1 MPSIQKEQLVANLWC
16 KSRSLFDILW
26 NKIKSIWDFV
36 ADKELSFY
44 AASLSFYTVF
54 AIIPLLMIVFSI
66 VMNLPN
72 FQSQIEQIRTLIL
85 SNILPTHTDVIS
97 SYLDTFMKNSSAL
110 GMMGLGYTLVA
121 SIMFFRNYE
130 YIAAKMF
137 NSTPRKFFD
146 SLLMYWT
153 MITLFPIVLAFSI
166 YFSGEVQKT
175 LKGTADLSL
184 LFDLIPYLL
193 TWAMFFL
200 LFKLSA
206 NKPLKLL
213 ALFSSSLLTTSVWL
227 LTKWAFVYYVFYNQT
242 YKSVYGP
249 IAIFLFMMLWIYVSW
264 FVLLYGMRFCEG
276 FGTNFGKKL
285 EEKYGIKIGRA
296 HV

>member
-1 MPSIQKEQLVANLWC
+1 MDIQKDRLIRTFLSKTQEIFTLVWDKL
-16 KSRSLFDILW
+16 
-26 NKIKSIWDFV
+26 KSIWNFV

-44 AASLSFYTVF
+44 AASLSFYTIF
-54 AIIPLLMIVFSI
+54 AIIPLLMIFFSI
-66 VMNLPN
+66 FVNLPN

-85 SNILPTHTDVIS
+85 SNILPTHTEVIS
-97 SYLDTFMKNSSAL
+97 SYLDTFMQNSSAL

-146 SLLMYWT
+146 SLIMYWT
-153 MITLFPIVLAFSI
+153 MITLFPVVLAFSI

-175 LKGTADLSL
+175 LKGTADLSV

-193 TWAMFFL
+193 TWIMFFL

-206 NKPLKLL
+206 NKPLKIL
-213 ALFSSSLLTTSVWL
+213 ALLVSSVLTTAVWL
-227 LTKWAFVYYVFYNQT
+227 ITKWGFVYYVFYNET

-249 IAIFLFMMLWIYVSW
+249 ISIFLFMMLWIYISW

-276 FGTNFGKKL
+276 FGTNFGKTL
-285 EEKYGIKIGRA
+285 EEKYGFTSTE
-296 HV
+296 V

>member
-1 MPSIQKEQLVANLWC
+1 MQHTTKERFVHWLW
-16 KSRSLFDILW
+16 SRSRQLFFALW
-26 NKIKSIWDFV
+26 SKIKSIWDFV

-44 AASLSFYTVF
+44 AASLSFYTIF
-54 AIIPLLMIVFSI
+54 AIVPLLLIIFTI
-66 VMNLPN
+66 FINLPN

-85 SNILPTHTDVIS
+85 SNILPTHTDVIAE
-97 SYLDTFMKNSSAL
+97 YLDTFMQNSSSL

-121 SIMFFRNYE
+121 SVMFFRNYE

-146 SLLMYWT
+146 SLMMYWT
-153 MITLFPIVLAFSI
+153 MITLFPVVLAFSI

-175 LKGTADLSL
+175 LKGTADLSI

-213 ALFSSSLLTTSVWL
+213 SLLTSSVLTSAAWL

-242 YKSVYGP
+242 YKSVYGS
-249 IAIFLFMMLWIYVSW
+249 ISIFLFLMLWIYVSW
-264 FVLLYGMRFCEG
+264 FVMRYGMRFCEG
-276 FGTNFGKKL
+276 FATNLGKKL
-285 EEKYGIKIGRA
+285 AEKYGISTTE
-296 HV
+296 V

>member
-1 MPSIQKEQLVANLWC
+1 MDMQKEKVIRTLLSKAQEIFTLLG
-16 KSRSLFDILW
+16 D
-26 NKIKSIWDFV
+26 KIKTIWNFV

-44 AASLSFYTVF
+44 AASLSFYTIF
-54 AIIPLLMIVFSI
+54 AIIPLLMIFFSI
-66 VMNLPN
+66 FVNLPN

-85 SNILPTHTDVIS
+85 SNILPTHTEVIS
-97 SYLDTFMKNSSAL
+97 SYLDTFMQNSSAL

-146 SLLMYWT
+146 SLIMYWT
-153 MITLFPIVLAFSI
+153 MITLFPVVLAFSI

-175 LKGTADLSL
+175 LKGTADLSV

-193 TWAMFFL
+193 TWIMFFL

-206 NKPLKLL
+206 NKPLKIL
-213 ALFSSSLLTTSVWL
+213 ALLTSSVLTTAVWL
-227 LTKWAFVYYVFYNQT
+227 ITKWGFVYYVFYNET

-249 IAIFLFMMLWIYVSW
+249 ISIFLFMMLWIYISW

-276 FGTNFGKKL
+276 FGTNFGKTL
-285 EEKYGIKIGRA
+285 EEKYGIKSTE
-296 HV
+296 V

>member
-1 MPSIQKEQLVANLWC
+1 MDIQKDRLIRTFLGKTQEIFTLVWDKL
-16 KSRSLFDILW
+16 
-26 NKIKSIWDFV
+26 KSIWNFV

-44 AASLSFYTVF
+44 AASLSFYTIF
-54 AIIPLLMIVFSI
+54 AIIPLLMIFFSI
-66 VMNLPN
+66 FVNLPN

-85 SNILPTHTDVIS
+85 SNILPTHTEVIS
-97 SYLDTFMKNSSAL
+97 SYLDTFMQNSSAL

-146 SLLMYWT
+146 SLIMYWT
-153 MITLFPIVLAFSI
+153 MITLFPVVLAFSI

-175 LKGTADLSL
+175 LKGTADLSI

-193 TWAMFFL
+193 TWIMFFL

-206 NKPLKLL
+206 NKPLKIL
-213 ALFSSSLLTTSVWL
+213 ALLISSVLTTAVWL
-227 LTKWAFVYYVFYNQT
+227 ITKWGFVYYVFYNET

-249 IAIFLFMMLWIYVSW
+249 ISIFLFMMLWIYISW

-276 FGTNFGKKL
+276 FGTNFGKTL
-285 EEKYGIKIGRA
+285 EEKYGFTSTE
-296 HV
+296 V

>member
-1 MPSIQKEQLVANLWC
+1 MSSHNKEQFLRIFLI
-16 KSRSLFDILW
+16 KSRTTFFILW

-44 AASLSFYTVF
+44 AASLSFYTIF
-54 AIIPLLMIVFSI
+54 AIVPLLLIIFSI
-66 VMNLPN
+66 FINLPN
-72 FQSQIEQIRTLIL
+72 FQSHIEKFRDLIL
-85 SNILPTHTDVIS
+85 SNILPTHTEVIS
-97 SYLDTFMKNSSAL
+97 QYLDTFMQNSSSL
-110 GMMGLGYTLVA
+110 GMMGLGYVLIA
-121 SIMFFRNYE
+121 SVMFFRNYE

-153 MITLFPIVLAFSI
+153 MITLFPVALAFSI

-175 LKGTADLSL
+175 LKGTANLNL
-184 LFDLIPYLL
+184 LFDLIPYIL
-193 TWAMFFL
+193 TWAIFFL

-213 ALFSSSLLTTSVWL
+213 SLLSASMLTTIIWL
-227 LTKWAFVYYVFYNQT
+227 LTKWGFVYYVFYNQT
-242 YKSVYGP
+242 YKSVYGS
-249 IAIFLFMMLWIYVSW
+249 ISIFLFLMLWIYISW
-264 FVLLYGMRFCEG
+264 FVILYGMRFCEG

-285 EEKYGIKIGRA
+285 EEKYGISTTE
-296 HV
+296 V

>member
-1 MPSIQKEQLVANLWC
+1 MPQTQKERLIQ
-16 KSRSLFDILW
+16 ILW
-26 NKIKSIWDFV
+26 VKGHNIFFALWNRLKSIWDFV

-44 AASLSFYTVF
+44 AASLSFYTIF
-54 AIIPLLMIVFSI
+54 AIVPLLLIVFSI
-66 VMNLPN
+66 FINLPN
-72 FQSQIEQIRTLIL
+72 FQSQVAQIRELIL

-97 SYLDTFMKNSSAL
+97 SYLDTFMQNSSSL
-110 GMMGLGYTLVA
+110 GMMGLAYTLVA
-121 SIMFFRNYE
+121 SVMFFRNYE

-146 SLLMYWT
+146 SLVMYWT
-153 MITLFPIVLAFSI
+153 MITLFPVVLAFSI
-166 YFSGEVQKT
+166 YFSTEVQKT
-175 LKGTADLSL
+175 LKGASDISMVLD
-184 LFDLIPYLL
+184 FIPYIL

-213 ALFSSSLLTTSVWL
+213 SLLSSSILTTAVWL

-249 IAIFLFMMLWIYVSW
+249 ISIFLFLMLWIYISW

-276 FGTNFGKKL
+276 FATNFGKTL
-285 EEKYGIKIGRA
+285 EEKYGISTAEI
-296 HV
+296 

>member
-1 MPSIQKEQLVANLWC
+1 MDIQKDRLIRTFLGKTQEIFTLVWDKL
-16 KSRSLFDILW
+16 
-26 NKIKSIWDFV
+26 KSIWNFV

-44 AASLSFYTVF
+44 AASLSFYTIF
-54 AIIPLLMIVFSI
+54 AIIPLLLIFFSI
-66 VMNLPN
+66 FVNLPN
-72 FQSQIEQIRTLIL
+72 FQSQIEQIRTIIL
-85 SNILPTHTDVIS
+85 SNILPTHTEVIS
-97 SYLDTFMKNSSAL
+97 SYLDTFMQNSSAL
-110 GMMGLGYTLVA
+110 GMMGLGYTLIA

-146 SLLMYWT
+146 SLVMYWT
-153 MITLFPIVLAFSI
+153 MITLFPVVLAFSI

-175 LKGTADLSL
+175 LKGTADLSI

-193 TWAMFFL
+193 TWIMFFL

-206 NKPLKLL
+206 NKPLKIL
-213 ALFSSSLLTTSVWL
+213 ALLISSVLTTAVWL
-227 LTKWAFVYYVFYNQT
+227 ITKWGFVYYVFYNET

-249 IAIFLFMMLWIYVSW
+249 ISIFLFMMLWIYISW

-276 FGTNFGKKL
+276 FGTNFGKTL
-285 EEKYGIKIGRA
+285 EEKYGFTSTE
-296 HV
+296 V

>member
-1 MPSIQKEQLVANLWC
+1 MDIQKDRLIRTFLGKTQEIFTLVWDKL
-16 KSRSLFDILW
+16 
-26 NKIKSIWDFV
+26 KSIWNFV

-44 AASLSFYTVF
+44 AASLSFYTIF
-54 AIIPLLMIVFSI
+54 AIIPLLMIFFSI
-66 VMNLPN
+66 FVNLPN

-85 SNILPTHTDVIS
+85 SNILPTHTEVIS
-97 SYLDTFMKNSSAL
+97 SYLDTFMQNSSAL
-110 GMMGLGYTLVA
+110 GMMGLGYTLIA

-146 SLLMYWT
+146 SLVMYWT
-153 MITLFPIVLAFSI
+153 MITLFPVVLAFSI

-175 LKGTADLSL
+175 LKGTADLSV

-193 TWAMFFL
+193 TWIMFFL

-206 NKPLKLL
+206 NKPLKIL
-213 ALFSSSLLTTSVWL
+213 ALLISSMLTTAVWL
-227 LTKWAFVYYVFYNQT
+227 ITKWGFVYYVFYNET

-249 IAIFLFMMLWIYVSW
+249 ISIFLFMMLWIYISW

-276 FGTNFGKKL
+276 FGTNFGKTL
-285 EEKYGIKIGRA
+285 EEKYGFTSTE
-296 HV
+296 V

>member
-1 MPSIQKEQLVANLWC
+1 MDIQKDRLIRTSLNKTQEIFTLVWDKL
-16 KSRSLFDILW
+16 
-26 NKIKSIWDFV
+26 KSIWNFV

-44 AASLSFYTVF
+44 AASLSFYTIF
-54 AIIPLLMIVFSI
+54 AIIPLLMIFFSI
-66 VMNLPN
+66 FVNLPN

-85 SNILPTHTDVIS
+85 SNILPTHTEVIS
-97 SYLDTFMKNSSAL
+97 SYLDTFMQNSSAL
-110 GMMGLGYTLVA
+110 GMMGLGYTLIA

-146 SLLMYWT
+146 SLVMYWT
-153 MITLFPIVLAFSI
+153 MITLFPVVLAFSI

-175 LKGTADLSL
+175 LKGTADLSI

-193 TWAMFFL
+193 TWIMFFL

-206 NKPLKLL
+206 NKPLKIL
-213 ALFSSSLLTTSVWL
+213 ALLISSVLTTAVWL
-227 LTKWAFVYYVFYNQT
+227 ITKWGFVYYVFYNET

-249 IAIFLFMMLWIYVSW
+249 ISIFLFMMLWIYISW

-276 FGTNFGKKL
+276 FGTNFDKTL
-285 EEKYGIKIGRA
+285 EEKYGFTSTE
-296 HV
+296 V

>member
-1 MPSIQKEQLVANLWC
+1 MDIQKDRLIRTFLGKTQEIFTLVWDKL
-16 KSRSLFDILW
+16 
-26 NKIKSIWDFV
+26 KSIWNFV

-44 AASLSFYTVF
+44 AASLSFYTIF
-54 AIIPLLMIVFSI
+54 AIIPLLMIFFSI
-66 VMNLPN
+66 VVNLPN

-85 SNILPTHTDVIS
+85 SNILPTHTEVIS
-97 SYLDTFMKNSSAL
+97 SYLDTFMQNSSAL
-110 GMMGLGYTLVA
+110 GMMGLGYTLIA

-146 SLLMYWT
+146 SLIMYWT
-153 MITLFPIVLAFSI
+153 MITLFPVVLAFSI

-175 LKGTADLSL
+175 LKGTADLSI
-184 LFDLIPYLL
+184 LFDLIPYPL
-193 TWAMFFL
+193 TWIMFFL

-206 NKPLKLL
+206 NKPLKIL
-213 ALFSSSLLTTSVWL
+213 ALLISSVLTTAVWL
-227 LTKWAFVYYVFYNQT
+227 ITKWGFVYYVFYNET

-249 IAIFLFMMLWIYVSW
+249 ISIFLFMMLWIYISW

-276 FGTNFGKKL
+276 FGTNFGKTL
-285 EEKYGIKIGRA
+285 EEKYGFTSTE
-296 HV
+296 V

>member
-1 MPSIQKEQLVANLWC
+1 MDIQKDRLIRTFLGKTQEIFTLVWDKL
-16 KSRSLFDILW
+16 
-26 NKIKSIWDFV
+26 KSIWNFV

-44 AASLSFYTVF
+44 AASLSFYTIF
-54 AIIPLLMIVFSI
+54 AIIPLLLIFFSI
-66 VMNLPN
+66 FVNLPN

-85 SNILPTHTDVIS
+85 SNILPTHTEVIS
-97 SYLDTFMKNSSAL
+97 SYLDTFMQNSSAL
-110 GMMGLGYTLVA
+110 GMMGLGYTLIA

-146 SLLMYWT
+146 SLVMYWT
-153 MITLFPIVLAFSI
+153 MITLFPVVLAFSI

-175 LKGTADLSL
+175 LKGTADLSV

-193 TWAMFFL
+193 TWIMFFL

-206 NKPLKLL
+206 NKPLKIL
-213 ALFSSSLLTTSVWL
+213 ALLISSVLTTAVWL
-227 LTKWAFVYYVFYNQT
+227 ITKWGFVYYVFYNET

-249 IAIFLFMMLWIYVSW
+249 ISIFLFMMLWIYISW

-276 FGTNFGKKL
+276 FGTNFGKTL
-285 EEKYGIKIGRA
+285 EEKYGFTSTE
-296 HV
+296 V

>member
-1 MPSIQKEQLVANLWC
+1 MDMQKEKVIRTLLSKAQEIFALLW
-16 KSRSLFDILW
+16 D
-26 NKIKSIWDFV
+26 KIKTIWNFV

-44 AASLSFYTVF
+44 AASLSFYTIF
-54 AIIPLLMIVFSI
+54 AIIPLLMIFFSI
-66 VMNLPN
+66 FVNLPN

-85 SNILPTHTDVIS
+85 SNILPTHTEVIS
-97 SYLDTFMKNSSAL
+97 SYLDTFMQNSSAL

-146 SLLMYWT
+146 SLIMYWT
-153 MITLFPIVLAFSI
+153 MITLFPVVLAFSI

-175 LKGTADLSL
+175 LKGTADLSV

-193 TWAMFFL
+193 TWIMFFL

-206 NKPLKLL
+206 NKPLKILALL
-213 ALFSSSLLTTSVWL
+213 ASSVLTTAVWL
-227 LTKWAFVYYVFYNQT
+227 ITKWGFVYYVFYNET

-249 IAIFLFMMLWIYVSW
+249 ISIFLFMMLWIYISW

-276 FGTNFGKKL
+276 FGTNFGKTL
-285 EEKYGIKIGRA
+285 EEKYGIKSTE
-296 HV
+296 V

>member
-1 MPSIQKEQLVANLWC
+1 MDMQKEKVIRTLLSKAQEIFALLWD
-16 KSRSLFDILW
+16 KVKTIW
-26 NKIKSIWDFV
+26 NFV

-44 AASLSFYTVF
+44 AAFLSFYTIF
-54 AIIPLLMIVFSI
+54 AIIPLLMIFFSI
-66 VMNLPN
+66 FVNLPN

-85 SNILPTHTDVIS
+85 SNILPTHTEVIS
-97 SYLDTFMKNSSAL
+97 SYLDTFMQNSSAL

-146 SLLMYWT
+146 SLIMYWT
-153 MITLFPIVLAFSI
+153 MITLFPVVLAFSI

-175 LKGTADLSL
+175 LKGTADLSV

-193 TWAMFFL
+193 TWIMFFL

-206 NKPLKLL
+206 NKPLKIL
-213 ALFSSSLLTTSVWL
+213 ALLTSSVLTTAVWL
-227 LTKWAFVYYVFYNQT
+227 ITKWGFVYYVFYNET

-249 IAIFLFMMLWIYVSW
+249 ISIFLFMMLWIYISW

-276 FGTNFGKKL
+276 FGTNFGKTL
-285 EEKYGIKIGRA
+285 EEKYGIKSTE
-296 HV
+296 V

>member
-1 MPSIQKEQLVANLWC
+1 MDMQKEKIIRTLLSKAQGIFTLLW
-16 KSRSLFDILW
+16 D
-26 NKIKSIWDFV
+26 KIKTIWNFV
-36 ADKELSFY
+36 ADNELSFY
-44 AASLSFYTVF
+44 AASLSFYTIF
-54 AIIPLLMIVFSI
+54 AIIPLLMIFFSI
-66 VMNLPN
+66 LVNLPN

-85 SNILPTHTDVIS
+85 SNILPTHTEVIS
-97 SYLDTFMKNSSAL
+97 SYLDTFMQNSSAL
-110 GMMGLGYTLVA
+110 GMMGLGYALVA

-146 SLLMYWT
+146 SLIMYWV
-153 MITLFPIVLAFSI
+153 MITLFPVVLAFSI

-175 LKGTADLSL
+175 LKGTADLSV

-193 TWAMFFL
+193 TWIMFFL

-206 NKPLKLL
+206 NKPLKIL
-213 ALFSSSLLTTSVWL
+213 ALLTSSVLTTAVWL
-227 LTKWAFVYYVFYNQT
+227 ITKWGFVYYVFYNET

-249 IAIFLFMMLWIYVSW
+249 ISIFLFMMLWIYISW

-276 FGTNFGKKL
+276 FGTNFGKTL
-285 EEKYGIKIGRA
+285 EEKYGFTSTE
-296 HV
+296 V

>member
-1 MPSIQKEQLVANLWC
+1 MDIQKDRLIRTFLGKTQEIFTLVWDKL
-16 KSRSLFDILW
+16 
-26 NKIKSIWDFV
+26 KSIWNFV

-44 AASLSFYTVF
+44 AASLSFFTIF
-54 AIIPLLMIVFSI
+54 AIIPLLMIFFSI
-66 VMNLPN
+66 FVNLPN

-85 SNILPTHTDVIS
+85 SNILPTHTEVIS
-97 SYLDTFMKNSSAL
+97 SYLDTFMQNSSAL

-146 SLLMYWT
+146 SLIMYWT
-153 MITLFPIVLAFSI
+153 MITLFPVVLAFSI

-175 LKGTADLSL
+175 LKGTADLSV

-193 TWAMFFL
+193 TWIMFFL

-206 NKPLKLL
+206 NKPLKIL
-213 ALFSSSLLTTSVWL
+213 ALLISSVLTTAVWL
-227 LTKWAFVYYVFYNQT
+227 ITKWGFVYYVFYNET

-249 IAIFLFMMLWIYVSW
+249 ISIFLFMMLWIYISW

-276 FGTNFGKKL
+276 FGTNFGKTL
-285 EEKYGIKIGRA
+285 EEKYGFTSTE
-296 HV
+296 V

>member
-1 MPSIQKEQLVANLWC
+1 MDIQKDRLIRTFLGKTQEIFTLVWDKL
-16 KSRSLFDILW
+16 
-26 NKIKSIWDFV
+26 KSIWNFV

-44 AASLSFYTVF
+44 AASLSFYTIF
-54 AIIPLLMIVFSI
+54 AIIPLLLIFFSI
-66 VMNLPN
+66 FVNLPN

-85 SNILPTHTDVIS
+85 SNILPTHTEVIS
-97 SYLDTFMKNSSAL
+97 SYLDTFMQNSSAL
-110 GMMGLGYTLVA
+110 GMMGLGYTLIA

-146 SLLMYWT
+146 SLIMYWT
-153 MITLFPIVLAFSI
+153 MITLFPVVLAFSI

-175 LKGTADLSL
+175 LKGTTDLSI

-193 TWAMFFL
+193 TWIMFFL

-206 NKPLKLL
+206 NKPLKIL
-213 ALFSSSLLTTSVWL
+213 ALLVSSVLTTAVWL
-227 LTKWAFVYYVFYNQT
+227 ITKWGFVYYVFYNET

-249 IAIFLFMMLWIYVSW
+249 ISIFLFMMLWIYISW

-276 FGTNFGKKL
+276 FGTNFGKTL
-285 EEKYGIKIGRA
+285 EEKYGFTSTE
-296 HV
+296 V

>member
-1 MPSIQKEQLVANLWC
+1 MDIQKDRLIRTFLGKTQEIFTLVWDKL
-16 KSRSLFDILW
+16 
-26 NKIKSIWDFV
+26 KSIWSFV

-44 AASLSFYTVF
+44 AASLSFYTIF
-54 AIIPLLMIVFSI
+54 AIIPLLMIFFSI
-66 VMNLPN
+66 FVNLPN

-85 SNILPTHTDVIS
+85 SNILPTHTEVIS
-97 SYLDTFMKNSSAL
+97 SYLDTFMQNSSAL
-110 GMMGLGYTLVA
+110 GMMGLGYTLIA

-146 SLLMYWT
+146 SLVMYWT
-153 MITLFPIVLAFSI
+153 MITLFPVVLAFSI

-175 LKGTADLSL
+175 LKGTADLSI

-193 TWAMFFL
+193 TWIMFFL

-206 NKPLKLL
+206 NKPLKIL
-213 ALFSSSLLTTSVWL
+213 ALLISSVLTTAVWL
-227 LTKWAFVYYVFYNQT
+227 ITKWGFVYYVFYNET

-249 IAIFLFMMLWIYVSW
+249 ISIFLFMMLWIYISW

-276 FGTNFGKKL
+276 FGTNFGKTL
-285 EEKYGIKIGRA
+285 EEKYGFTSTE
-296 HV
+296 V

>member
-1 MPSIQKEQLVANLWC
+1 MDIQKEKLIRTLLGKIQEIFTLLWD
-16 KSRSLFDILW
+16 KL
-26 NKIKSIWDFV
+26 KSIWNFV

-44 AASLSFYTVF
+44 AASLSFYTIF
-54 AIIPLLMIVFSI
+54 AIIPLLMIFFSI
-66 VMNLPN
+66 FVNLPN

-85 SNILPTHTDVIS
+85 SNILPTHTEVIS
-97 SYLDTFMKNSSAL
+97 SYLDTFMQNSSAL

-146 SLLMYWT
+146 SLIMYWT
-153 MITLFPIVLAFSI
+153 MITLFPVVLAFSI

-175 LKGTADLSL
+175 LKGTADLSV
-184 LFDLIPYLL
+184 LFDLIPYML
-193 TWAMFFL
+193 TWIMFFL

-206 NKPLKLL
+206 NKPLKIL
-213 ALFSSSLLTTSVWL
+213 ALLTSSMLATAVWL
-227 LTKWAFVYYVFYNQT
+227 ITKWGFVYYVFYNET

-249 IAIFLFMMLWIYVSW
+249 ISIFLFMMLWIYISW

-276 FGTNFGKKL
+276 FETNFGKTL
-285 EEKYGIKIGRA
+285 EEKYGITSTE
-296 HV
+296 V

>member
-1 MPSIQKEQLVANLWC
+1 MDIQKEKIIRRLLG
-16 KSRSLFDILW
+16 KSQEIFTIVWD
-26 NKIKSIWDFV
+26 KIKTIWNFV

-44 AASLSFYTVF
+44 AASLSFYTIF
-54 AIIPLLMIVFSI
+54 AIIPLLMIFFSI
-66 VMNLPN
+66 FVNLPN
-72 FQSQIEQIRTLIL
+72 FQSQIEQIRTLLL
-85 SNILPTHTDVIS
+85 SNILPTHTEVIS
-97 SYLDTFMKNSSAL
+97 SYLDTFMQNSSAL
-110 GMMGLGYTLVA
+110 GMMGLGYTLIA

-146 SLLMYWT
+146 SLMMYWT
-153 MITLFPIVLAFSI
+153 MITLFPVVLAFSI

-175 LKGTADLSL
+175 LKGTTDLSV

-193 TWAMFFL
+193 TCIMFFL

-206 NKPLKLL
+206 NKPLKIL
-213 ALFSSSLLTTSVWL
+213 ALLTSSVLTTAVWL
-227 LTKWAFVYYVFYNQT
+227 ITKWGFVYYVFYNET

-249 IAIFLFMMLWIYVSW
+249 ISIFLFMMLWIYISW

-276 FGTNFGKKL
+276 FGTNFGKTL
-285 EEKYGIKIGRA
+285 EEKYGFTSTE
-296 HV
+296 V

>member
-1 MPSIQKEQLVANLWC
+1 MNIQKDRLIRTFLGKTQEIFTLVWDKL
-16 KSRSLFDILW
+16 
-26 NKIKSIWDFV
+26 KSIWNFV

-44 AASLSFYTVF
+44 AASLSFYTIF
-54 AIIPLLMIVFSI
+54 AIIPLLLIFFSI
-66 VMNLPN
+66 FVNLPN

-85 SNILPTHTDVIS
+85 SNILPTHTEVIS
-97 SYLDTFMKNSSAL
+97 SYLDTFMQNSSAL

-146 SLLMYWT
+146 SLIMYWT
-153 MITLFPIVLAFSI
+153 MITLFPVVLAFSI

-175 LKGTADLSL
+175 LKGTADLSI

-193 TWAMFFL
+193 TWIMFFL

-206 NKPLKLL
+206 NKPLKIL
-213 ALFSSSLLTTSVWL
+213 ALLISSVLTTAVWL
-227 LTKWAFVYYVFYNQT
+227 ITKWGFVYYVFYNET

-249 IAIFLFMMLWIYVSW
+249 ISIFLFMMLWIYISW

-276 FGTNFGKKL
+276 FGTNFGKTL
-285 EEKYGIKIGRA
+285 EEKYGFTSTE
-296 HV
+296 V

>member
-1 MPSIQKEQLVANLWC
+1 MDMQKEKVIRTLLSKAQEIFTLLW
-16 KSRSLFDILW
+16 D
-26 NKIKSIWDFV
+26 KIKTIWNFV

-44 AASLSFYTVF
+44 AASLSFYTIF
-54 AIIPLLMIVFSI
+54 AIIPLLMIFFSI
-66 VMNLPN
+66 FVNLPN

-85 SNILPTHTDVIS
+85 SNILPTHTEVIS
-97 SYLDTFMKNSSAL
+97 SYLDTFMQNSSAL

-146 SLLMYWT
+146 SLIMYWT
-153 MITLFPIVLAFSI
+153 MITLFPVVLAFSI

-175 LKGTADLSL
+175 LKGTADLSV

-193 TWAMFFL
+193 TWIMFFL

-206 NKPLKLL
+206 NKPLKIL
-213 ALFSSSLLTTSVWL
+213 ALLTSSVLTTAVWL
-227 LTKWAFVYYVFYNQT
+227 ITKWGFVYYVFYNET

-249 IAIFLFMMLWIYVSW
+249 ISIFLFMMLWIYISW

-276 FGTNFGKKL
+276 FGTNFGKTL
-285 EEKYGIKIGRA
+285 EEKYGIKSTE
-296 HV
+296 V

>member
-1 MPSIQKEQLVANLWC
+1 MDIQKDRLIRTFLGKTQEIFTLVWDKL
-16 KSRSLFDILW
+16 
-26 NKIKSIWDFV
+26 KSIWNFV

-44 AASLSFYTVF
+44 AASLSFYTIF
-54 AIIPLLMIVFSI
+54 AIIPLLMIFFSI
-66 VMNLPN
+66 FVNLPN

-85 SNILPTHTDVIS
+85 SNILPTHTEVIS
-97 SYLDTFMKNSSAL
+97 SYLDTFMQNSSAL
-110 GMMGLGYTLVA
+110 GMMGLGYTLIA

-146 SLLMYWT
+146 SLVMYWT
-153 MITLFPIVLAFSI
+153 MITLFPVVLAFSI

-175 LKGTADLSL
+175 LKGTADLSI

-193 TWAMFFL
+193 TWIMFFL

-206 NKPLKLL
+206 NKPLKIL
-213 ALFSSSLLTTSVWL
+213 ALLISSVLTTAVWL
-227 LTKWAFVYYVFYNQT
+227 ITKWGFVYYVFYNET

-249 IAIFLFMMLWIYVSW
+249 ISIFLFMMLWIYISW

-276 FGTNFGKKL
+276 FGTNFGKTL
-285 EEKYGIKIGRA
+285 EEKYGFTSTE
-296 HV
+296 V